1 MGINH
6 TNKHL
11 IDANERLHQAPS
23 LQPSALQPAWRQQ
36 RHEATTAAAAAAA
49 VKQV

>member
-23 LQPSALQPAWRQQ
+23 LQHQPFNQPEGSNDTKPRLLLLLLLL
-36 RHEATTAAAAAAA
+36 
-49 VKQV
+49 